1 MINKEILS
9 NIGLVAFRFFKKE
22 PQQKLLLTILKVM
35 DIEVNFKDN
44 YIEYKE
50 DVDNKIRYKL
60 EDLKKENPQYKYE
73 VTPLYINEYDLETM
87 ESILEKHDDCA
98 GSLYPLFYSI
108 GYTLILKEGVW
119 KIGKS
124 NFNCK
129 YSSIEY

>member
-1 MINKEILS
+1 
-9 NIGLVAFRFFKKE
+9 
-22 PQQKLLLTILKVM
+22 M